1 MKKRTKLAGAA
12 GAALAVV
19 GAGGAIAADKLTPT
33 EESKAVVE
41 DAAKQLGIDPAKL
54 NDALKQALENRIDAA
69 VKAGALTEEQAKA
82 MKQRLEASDYPLLL
96 GPGPAFG
103 VRGFRGFGH
112 HGFRDLDAAAA
123 YLGVDEDELR
133 DRMRDGDTLA
143 DVAKT
148 EGKSVDG
155 LVTAIVAA
163 TTKRL
168 DEAVAAGRMTK
179 AQRDEIVAGLK
190 QRTTEIVN
198 GTFPAM
204 NGRGGPGKGF
214 GFRGRGFAPPPPGVE
229 PDDAGFQ
236 APADTPPSVA

>member
-1 MKKRTKLAGAA
+1 MNKRTKLAGAA

-19 GAGGAIAADKLTPT
+19 GAGGALAADKLTPGD
-33 EESKAVVE
+33 ESKAVVE

-54 NDALKQALENRIDAA
+54 NDALKQALENRIDEA
-69 VKAGALTEEQAKA
+69 VKAGRLTEEQGKA
-82 MKQRLEASDYPLLL
+82 MKQRIEANDFPLFL
-96 GPGPAFG
+96 GPGPAF
-103 VRGFRGFGH
+103 GFRGFGH

-133 DRMRDGDTLA
+133 ERMRDGETLA
-143 DVAKT
+143 DVAKA
-148 EGKSVDG
+148 EGKTVDG
-155 LVTAIVAA
+155 LVTAIVAS

-204 NGRGGPGKGF
+204 KGRGGPPLLRPAPDPGSWFPGPGF
-214 GFRGRGFAPPPPGVE
+214 ERQER
-229 PDDAGFQ
+229 PDDA
-236 APADTPPSVA
+236 

>member
-1 MKKRTKLAGAA
+1 MKKRTKLAGAT

-19 GAGGAIAADKLTPT
+19 GAGGALAADKLSPN

-54 NDALKQALENRIDAA
+54 NDALKQALENRIDQA
-69 VKAGALTEEQAKA
+69 VEAGRLTEEQGKA
-82 MKQRLEASDYPLLL
+82 MKQRIESNDFPLFL

-103 VRGFRGFGH
+103 FRGFRH

-133 DRMRDGDTLA
+133 ERTRDGETLA
-143 DVAKT
+143 DVAKA

-155 LVTAIVAA
+155 LVTAIVAG

-168 DEAVAAGRMTK
+168 DEAVTAGRLTK

-204 NGRGGPGKGF
+204 SGRGGPPLLRPVPGPDFWF
-214 GFRGRGFAPPPPGVE
+214 GPDRNRDEE
-229 PDDAGFQ
+229 PAG
-236 APADTPPSVA
+236 A

>member
-19 GAGGAIAADKLTPT
+19 GAGGAIAADKLTPSD
-33 EESKAVVE
+33 ESKAVVE

-69 VKAGALTEEQAKA
+69 VEAGRLTDEQAKA
-82 MKQRLEASDYPLLL
+82 MKQRLESNDFPLFL

-103 VRGFRGFGH
+103 FRGSGH
-112 HGFRDLDAAAA
+112 HGFRDLGAAAT

-133 DRMRDGDTLA
+133 ERTRNGETLA
-143 DVAKT
+143 DVAKA

-168 DEAVAAGRMTK
+168 DEAVTAGRITK
-179 AQRDEIVAGLK
+179 AQRDEIVDGLK
-190 QRTTEIVN
+190 QRTTDIVN
-198 GTFPAM
+198 GAFPAM
-204 NGRGGPGKGF
+204 KGRGGPPPLRAVPGPWF
-214 GFRGRGFAPPPPGVE
+214 GF
-229 PDDAGFQ
+229 PDRNGERPELPDSA
-236 APADTPPSVA
+236 

>member
-19 GAGGAIAADKLTPT
+19 GAGGALAADKLSPN

-41 DAAKQLGIDPAKL
+41 DAAKQLGIDPDKL
-54 NDALKQALENRIDAA
+54 NDALKQALENRIDQA
-69 VKAGALTEEQAKA
+69 VDAGRLTEAQGKA
-82 MKQRLEASDYPLLL
+82 MKQRLESNDLPLFL

-103 VRGFRGFGH
+103 LRGFGH
-112 HGFRDLDAAAA
+112 RGFRDLDSAAA

-133 DRMRDGDTLA
+133 ERMRDGETLA
-143 DVAKT
+143 DVAKA

-155 LVTAIVAA
+155 LVTAIVAG

-168 DEAVAAGRMTK
+168 DEAVTAGRITK

-204 NGRGGPGKGF
+204 KGRGGPPLLRPVPDPGSWFPGPGF
-214 GFRGRGFAPPPPGVE
+214 ERQER
-229 PDDAGFQ
+229 PDDA
-236 APADTPPSVA
+236 